1 MPLPLAVKVLIP
13 SDSEAGLFSVSQSL
27 PGALLGGL
35 IIGLV
40 EPFAARYVAAG
51 YAQIAPYAVL
61 ILVLI
66 FRPHGL
72 FAQVRGKKL

>member
-1 MPLPLAVKVLIP
+1 
-13 SDSEAGLFSVSQSL
+13 
-27 PGALLGGL
+27 
-35 IIGLV
+35 
-40 EPFAARYVAAG
+40 PFAARYVAAG

-61 ILVLI
+61 LLVLI

>member
-1 MPLPLAVKVLIP
+1 VDLRCAAQRDADVVETLE
-13 SDSEAGLFSVSQSL
+13 S
-27 PGALLGGL
+27 
-35 IIGLV
+35 LV

-72 FAQVRGKKL
+72 FAQVSGKKL